1 MAAFP
6 TKESDILALG
16 EKIVAGLRDNTD
28 VYPAP
33 PVTTEDLTGK
43 LDSYLATKNAELAA
57 QSAWE
62 EAVSAKRTMLQAF
75 SEAMKAELRYAENT
89 VNFDDAKLKLLGW
102 GGRRTKKPLQ
112 LPGQTRALDIVRQG
126 EGAITLKWKAPTDGG
141 GVSAYKVQR
150 LDRFATDAPWL
161 DVGTSVGTE
170 ITLANQ
176 ERGKEFEFR
185 VLAINKAGDGAPSNT
200 VMASL

>member
-16 EKIVAGLRDNTD
+16 EKIVAGLEDNTD

-33 PVTTEDLTGK
+33 PITTEALAGK
-43 LDSYLATKNAELAA
+43 LEDYLATRNAEQAA
-57 QSAWE
+57 MAAL
-62 EAVSAKRTMLQAF
+62 EAAVNEKKTALRVF
-75 SEAMKAELRYAENT
+75 GEAMKTELRYAENT

-102 GGRRTKKPLQ
+102 GGRKAKTPLQ
-112 LPGQTRALDIVRQG
+112 VPGQARSLEIARQG
-126 EGAITLKWKAPTDGG
+126 EGTIALRWRAPSDGG
-141 GVSAYKVQR
+141 GVAAYKAQR
-150 LDRFATDAPWL
+150 LERFTQQAPWL
-161 DVGTSVGTE
+161 DVGTAVGLE

-185 VLAINKAGDGAPSNT
+185 VRAINKAGDGEASNT
-200 VMASL
+200 VMAVL